1 MNSIKAFFQNKT
13 VRIILAV
20 IAVPIFGFV
29 LLGLT
34 FLFDF
39 LFQSALR
46 RLLGFLVP
54 LGPEPEMN
62 LGWLPP
68 LQHLSFAVVI
78 ILISWLVLRLKIKTI
93 FKAIW
98 LTVPLAIIFATIG
111 IFLYHWPIAVYS
123 LSGLFL
129 IGILCYLYRTKRP
142 WIYYYA
148 AILVAAVLAVF
159 TLMGGEI

>member
-1 MNSIKAFFQNKT
+1 MKAFFKNKT
-13 VRIILAV
+13 VRIILAI
-20 IAVPIFGFV
+20 IAVPIFGFI

-34 FLFDF
+34 FIFDS
-39 LFQSALR
+39 LFQSTLR

-68 LQHLSFAVVI
+68 LQHLSFAIVI

-98 LTVPLAIIFATIG
+98 LTVPLAVVFATVG
-111 IFLYHWPIAVYS
+111 IFLYRWPIAVYS
-123 LSGLFL
+123 LGGLLL
-129 IGILCYLYRTKRP
+129 IGILCYLYRTKQP

-159 TLMGGEI
+159 TLAGGKI